1 MFRFLKLLY
10 FVDLNFNKSK
20 IASES
25 SLRYLNVDMIENA
38 LSYQIDV
45 ISFMFLKFYILR
57 IVK

>member
-10 FVDLNFNKSK
+10 FVDLNFNKSR

-38 LSYQIDV
+38 
-45 ISFMFLKFYILR
+45 
-57 IVK
+57 

>member
-10 FVDLNFNKSK
+10 FVDFNFNKSK

-38 LSYQIDV
+38 
-45 ISFMFLKFYILR
+45 
-57 IVK
+57 